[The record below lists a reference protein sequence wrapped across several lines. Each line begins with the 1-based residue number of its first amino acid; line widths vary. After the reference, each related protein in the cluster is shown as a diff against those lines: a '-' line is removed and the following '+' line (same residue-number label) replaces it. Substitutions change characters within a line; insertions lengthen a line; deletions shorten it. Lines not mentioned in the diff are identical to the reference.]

1 MPKPQII
8 GTAREAKQLLSDAL
22 EKRWKKYRSEF
33 KRCRAEFSNEVVH
46 DLRIAARRMLAVLQ
60 LLNAAAPHPR
70 LQKLSR
76 TFKNQLDEFD
86 DLRDTQVML
95 AEISESVRDLPQLQ
109 KLQQHL
115 QESETDLL
123 RVLRKKLKSFDPSKL
138 TQKLNKTREAISA
151 EPSREFS
158 TQLLQAV
165 DDAFLLT
172 KQRTQWIDPAQ
183 PATIHRV
190 RLAFKS
196 FRYMVEI
203 VYPLL
208 KKFPVENLEQMN
220 AHQSLMGEIQDME
233 VIMQTLADFSPPASF
248 DPEPVRRYYARRHTE
263 AASTFMKS
271 VNDIDQFWRPAPDQ
285 PFPWENKK

>member
-1 MPKPQII
+1 MPKPHII

-33 KRCRAEFSNEVVH
+33 KRCRAEFSNEGVH

-76 TFKNQLDEFD
+76 TFKHQLDDFD

-95 AEISESVRDLPQLQ
+95 AEISGSVRDLPQLQ
-109 KLQQHL
+109 QLQQHL
-115 QESETDLL
+115 QESETNLL
-123 RVLRKKLKSFDPSKL
+123 GGLRKKLKSFDPSKL

-172 KQRTQWIDPAQ
+172 QQRTRWIDPAL

-208 KKFPVENLEQMN
+208 KQFPVENLEQMN
-220 AHQSLMGEIQDME
+220 AHQSLMGEIQDLE
-233 VIMQTLADFSPPASF
+233 VIMHTLADFPPPASF

-285 PFPWENKK
+285 PFPWETQK